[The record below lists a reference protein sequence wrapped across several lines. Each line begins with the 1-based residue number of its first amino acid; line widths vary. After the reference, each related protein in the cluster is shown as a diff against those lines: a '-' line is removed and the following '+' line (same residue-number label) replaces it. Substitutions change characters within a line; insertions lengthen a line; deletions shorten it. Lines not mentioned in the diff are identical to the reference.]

1 MDTLK
6 GKQIMVWT
14 FMGNTSMYQAL
25 RENTGGVQDKF
36 LSELVRIM
44 EKYPWCDGV
53 DIDLE
58 KGDDYS
64 TAAKSTAM
72 FRNIY
77 NTVKSYNPAKLMN
90 ICLPDMDSINGSV
103 GGENWCVYGDLNN
116 YCDTAS
122 IMSYGMT
129 WAGSAPGPVSPRSWL
144 EGMGQRK
151 RFSDGKVCVPYSHF
165 LGYDKGEDGGM
176 VLNEEEAKIVRRI
189 YGLFLK
195 AANAIFGGRDS
206 IREDYEAV
214 KERLYDISE
223 LEAER
228 IQLQEEMHI
237 VAEMIQQCVNENAR
251 IALDQTE
258 YQKKYDGL
266 ANRFDRIKERLETVG
281 SAITERMEKREKT
294 ERFLTELEKRD
305 GPLTEFNEEDRY
317 SLVEYATVYS
327 REDIRFTFKN
337 GLEIR
342 P

>member
-103 GGENWCVYGDLNN
+103 GGENWCVYGVGK
-116 YCDTAS
+116 YIS
-122 IMSYGMT
+122 IERQIEKTKDKY
-129 WAGSAPGPVSPRSWL
+129 
-144 EGMGQRK
+144 
-151 RFSDGKVCVPYSHF
+151 
-165 LGYDKGEDGGM
+165 YD
-176 VLNEEEAKIVRRI
+176 V
-189 YGLFLK
+189 
-195 AANAIFGGRDS
+195 
-206 IREDYEAV
+206 
-214 KERLYDISE
+214 
-223 LEAER
+223 
-228 IQLQEEMHI
+228 
-237 VAEMIQQCVNENAR
+237 
-251 IALDQTE
+251 
-258 YQKKYDGL
+258 
-266 ANRFDRIKERLETVG
+266 LETSDIG
-281 SAITERMEKREKT
+281 WHEEKT
-294 ERFLTELEKRD
+294 IRHHLYVICLRSFW
-305 GPLTEFNEEDRY
+305 
-317 SLVEYATVYS
+317 LVT
-327 REDIRFTFKN
+327 
-337 GLEIR
+337 
-342 P
+342 